1 MPRPR
6 EFDEGTAVAGALR
19 AFRTAGYE
27 ATSTQE
33 LCEATG
39 LGRSSVYN
47 AFGSKHALFRRALQR
62 YFEDTM
68 RHYRALF
75 DEQRSARETFRAVFA
90 GVVEDEAQPGA
101 CGCFAVNTASELG
114 GRDPVITEDLR
125 RHGEQLVAL
134 YTEVVRRG
142 QRDGEID
149 PDADPKAVA
158 EYVHAVVGGLR
169 VLARNGFDR
178 TAMENV
184 VERALTAL

>member
-47 AFGSKHALFRRALQR
+47 AFGSKHALFRRALRR
-62 YFEDTM
+62 YFDG
-68 RHYRALF
+68 ALDHF
-75 DEQRSARETFRAVFA
+75 RGLAAEQRPARETFRAMFMSVLA
-90 GVVEDEAQPGA
+90 DEERPGSR
-101 CGCFAVNTASELG
+101 GCFAVNTASELG

-125 RHGEQLVAL
+125 RHREDMIAL
-134 YTEVVRRG
+134 YTEIAVRG
-142 QRDGEID
+142 QRDGDID
-149 PDADPKAVA
+149 PETDPRTVA
-158 EYVHAVVGGLR
+158 EYVYATIGGLR
-169 VLARNGFDR
+169 VLARTGFDR